1 MDIPTTAAPRFPFP
15 RELPFDPPPQY
26 AGARPNE
33 PILPVTLWN
42 GQRAWL
48 LLRHDDLRAVMVDPR
63 FSGEFARPDFP
74 AVTEARVAI
83 DKRERAFVG
92 MDNPRHDHYR
102 RMFTK
107 EFTFRRMAAL
117 RPSIE
122 AIVDRLLTEMQ
133 RHGPPLDLVGAFC
146 VKLPALVMCALFGSP
161 YEDHGLIMRCAAGR
175 HGLTQSPDEAA
186 RSADE
191 LVGYVRQLIAVKERQ
206 PGDDLLTRVIRDHV
220 EGGALSREDLAEIG
234 SMILRAGHDTT
245 ANMISLGTLL
255 LLQHPDQLAALLSD
269 PALVDGAVEELL
281 RFLSPVQ
288 FAPRRVSL
296 EDVPIR
302 NVVIRK
308 GDGVFGLAPAANRDP
323 DAFPDPDRFDI
334 RREATHHVTFGYGI
348 HQCLGQGLARIE
360 LQAVY
365 PALFKRFPT
374 LHVTQPI
381 EAIPFK
387 RDMQIYGIHRLP
399 VGW

>member
-1 MDIPTTAAPRFPFP
+1 MATAQPPAPRFPFA
-15 RELPFDPPPQY
+15 RDLPFDPPPLY
-26 AGARPNE
+26 AEVRGWQ
-33 PILPVTLWN
+33 PIFPVTLWN

-63 FSGEFARPDFP
+63 FSGEFARADFP

-107 EFTFRRMAAL
+107 EFTYRRIVAL
-117 RPSIE
+117 RPMIDASI
-122 AIVDRLLTEMQ
+122 DRLLDEMAIK
-133 RHGPPLDLVGAFC
+133 GPPLDLVASFA
-146 VKLPALVMCALFGSP
+146 VKLPALVMCDLFGSP

-175 HGLTQSPDEAA
+175 HGLTQTPEEAA

-191 LVGYVRQLIAVKERQ
+191 LVDYVRRLIAHKERV
-206 PGDDLLTRVIRDHV
+206 PGDDMLTRVIADQV
-220 EGGALSREDLAEIG
+220 TTGALSRDDLAEIG

-255 LLQHPDQLAALLSD
+255 LLQHPEQLEALLAEL
-269 PALVDGAVEELL
+269 ALVEGAVEELL

-288 FAPRRVSL
+288 FAPRRVAL
-296 EDVPIR
+296 EDVALR
-302 NVVIRK
+302 DVVIRK
-308 GDGVFGLAPAANRDP
+308 GEGVFGLAPAANRDP
-323 DAFPDPDRFDI
+323 DAFPEPDRFDI
-334 RREATHHVTFGYGI
+334 RRAAAEHVAFGYGI
-348 HQCLGQGLARIE
+348 HQCLGQTLARIE

-365 PALFKRFPT
+365 PALFRRFPA
-374 LHVTQPI
+374 LHVVEPI
-381 EAIPFK
+381 EAVPFK
-387 RDMQIYGIHRLP
+387 RDMQIYGVHRLT
-399 VGW
+399 VAW